1 MSDSGEYVPVEVVH
15 RDCLSGGVYQLR
27 QGQQRRVCIRVRP
40 VRDSGTLPLVCE
52 SVACVEIG
60 SVSARSKLQKQ
71 LDSYQEEDL
80 LLLRD
85 KWSDAVARRR
95 QHLDQQLQ
103 RLMQK
108 QDKTESD
115 VEREQSLVNQWVSL
129 TEERNTVLIP
139 VSSSGIPGKNTILF
153 LCFFLRK
160 NLTRKMLFDISI
172 NTFRCSCT
180 N

>member
-1 MSDSGEYVPVEVVH
+1 M
-15 RDCLSGGVYQLR
+15 
-27 QGQQRRVCIRVRP
+27 
-40 VRDSGTLPLVCE
+40 T
-52 SVACVEIG
+52 CVEIG

-80 LLLRD
+80 LLLRE

-108 QDKTESD
+108 QDKTETD

-139 VSSSGIPGKNTILF
+139 VSSSGIPGKIVIHKKTKKQNSE
-153 LCFFLRK
+153 
-160 NLTRKMLFDISI
+160 NSVFDVSI
-172 NTFRCSCT
+172 RGSCSNGLEPAGRSGTTCSGLVS
-180 N
+180 

>member
-1 MSDSGEYVPVEVVH
+1 
-15 RDCLSGGVYQLR
+15 
-27 QGQQRRVCIRVRP
+27 
-40 VRDSGTLPLVCE
+40 
-52 SVACVEIG
+52 
-60 SVSARSKLQKQ
+60 
-71 LDSYQEEDL
+71 
-80 LLLRD
+80 LRD

-153 LCFFLRK
+153 LFYFLR
-160 NLTRKMLFDISI
+160 
-172 NTFRCSCT
+172 
-180 N
+180 

>member
-1 MSDSGEYVPVEVVH
+1 M
-15 RDCLSGGVYQLR
+15 
-27 QGQQRRVCIRVRP
+27 
-40 VRDSGTLPLVCE
+40 
-52 SVACVEIG
+52 ACVEIG

-153 LCFFLRK
+153 LFYFLR
-160 NLTRKMLFDISI
+160 
-172 NTFRCSCT
+172 
-180 N
+180 

>member
-1 MSDSGEYVPVEVVH
+1 MA
-15 RDCLSGGVYQLR
+15 GGVFQLR

-52 SVACVEIG
+52 TVTCVEIG
-60 SVSARSKLQKQ
+60 SVSVRSKLQKQ

-108 QDKTESD
+108 SDKSESD

-139 VSSSGIPGKNTILF
+139 VSGSGIPGN
-153 LCFFLRK
+153 
-160 NLTRKMLFDISI
+160 ISI
-172 NTFRCSCT
+172 IITFILVFKMFICLPRRRSCT
-180 N
+180 KRLDSAVRLGTPRSCFIS